1 MTDRRTLLALLGA
14 GVLPARLTQ
23 AQHQMNAAGEAPED
37 YKIQFFT
44 PIEYRVVDRLTE
56 MILPASERSPG
67 ASGARVP
74 AFIDLIVANSAAEA
88 QQQWRSGIEAFGGA
102 AFLEMTT
109 DEQAAALGRA
119 ASDENAP
126 MSPAGEFFIELKAM
140 TLRGYYTS
148 EIGLRRELGYLG
160 PQVLPSF
167 PGCKA

>member
-23 AQHQMNAAGEAPED
+23 AQHQMNAARVAPEG

-44 PIEYRVVDRLTE
+44 PIEYRVLDRLTE
-56 MILPASERSPG
+56 MILPASERSPS

-74 AFIDLIVANSAAEA
+74 DFIDLIVANSAPEA
-88 QQQWRSGIEAFGGA
+88 QNQWRSGIEAFGGA
-102 AFLEMTT
+102 AFLKMTAN
-109 DEQAAALGRA
+109 EQVAALDRA

-126 MSPAGEFFIELKAM
+126 VSPAGDFFIELKAM

-160 PQVLPSF
+160 PEVLSSF